1 MVDAL
6 KIAAKVALIVVIT
19 AGIIA
24 LFTTPIIPGVN
35 LTEFNQAVA
44 TGKAIVAYWVPGY
57 QIWLTVAFALLA
69 FRLALW
75 TAQLGFLAVRWVL
88 KVNE

>member
-6 KIAAKVALIVVIT
+6 KIAAKVAVIGLITV
-19 AGIIA
+19 GIFA
-24 LFTTPIIPGVN
+24 LFTTPIIPGLN
-35 LTEFNQAVA
+35 LSEFNSAVA
-44 TGKAIVAYWVPGY
+44 VGKAIVAYWVPGY

-75 TAQLGFLAVRWVL
+75 TAQIGFIAIRWIL
-88 KVNE
+88 KTNE

>member
-1 MVDAL
+1 MVDAI
-6 KIAAKVALIVVIT
+6 KIAAKVALIAVIT
-19 AGIIA
+19 VGIVA

-35 LTEFNQAVA
+35 LTEFNQAIS
-44 TGKAIVAYWVPGY
+44 TGKAIVEYWVPGFN
-57 QIWLTVAFALLA
+57 IWLYVAFALLG

-75 TAQLGFLAVRWVL
+75 TAQLGFIAIRWIL